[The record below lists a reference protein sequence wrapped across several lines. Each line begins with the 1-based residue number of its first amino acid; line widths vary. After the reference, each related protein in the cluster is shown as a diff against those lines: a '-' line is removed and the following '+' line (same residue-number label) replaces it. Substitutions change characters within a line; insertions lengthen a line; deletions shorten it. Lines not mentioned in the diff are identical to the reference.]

1 MKKILAVII
10 LITLSVSLISCDAV
24 YALKYSISGDII
36 DPVEGF
42 SRGEEERTL
51 IYKDNK
57 YILLEEISG
66 DCGIHLS
73 DSDIM
78 LGQQSNWPFFPN
90 HAYYV
95 NSGEN
100 PSFIMGGPA
109 SGSTATYVYIREDIY
124 NGGIIYTVE
133 DSRVEFDFAYDFIK
147 TDKVNYDDHIKTESY
162 AKNLKIH
169 FYVKDI
175 PIITV
180 KKSIYLID
188 GVWYSVDIGDA
199 YQLSDEFV
207 DELIKEGIID

>member
-24 YALKYSISGDII
+24 YALKYSISGDFI

-42 SRGEEERTL
+42 SRTEENVL

-57 YILLEEISG
+57 YILIREIEG
-66 DCGIHLS
+66 DCWI
-73 DSDIM
+73 DITDEDIL
-78 LGQQSNWPFFPN
+78 LGQQSLWPFFPN
-90 HAYYV
+90 HSYYV
-95 NSGEN
+95 NPGEN
-100 PSFIMGGPA
+100 PRFIMGGPA
-109 SGSTATYVYIREDIY
+109 SGNNGTYVFLREDIY
-124 NGGIIYTVE
+124 NAGVTCAIN
-133 DSRVEFDFAYDFIK
+133 DSSVEFEITTDFIK
-147 TDKVNYDDHIKTESY
+147 TDKVNYDDHIKTGSY
-162 AKNLKIH
+162 TKELKIH

-180 KKSIYLID
+180 KKSICLID

>member
-24 YALKYSISGDII
+24 YALKYSISGDFI

-42 SRGEEERTL
+42 SRAEKNVL

-57 YILLEEISG
+57 YILIREFAG
-66 DCGIHLS
+66 DCWIDIT

-78 LGQQSNWPFFPN
+78 IGQQSNWPFFPN
-90 HAYYV
+90 HSYYV
-95 NSGEN
+95 NPGEN
-100 PSFIMGGPA
+100 PKFIMGGP
-109 SGSTATYVYIREDIY
+109 SGYNGTYVFLREDIY
-124 NGGIIYTVE
+124 NAGVTCAIN
-133 DSRVEFDFAYDFIK
+133 DSSVEFETTTDFIK

-188 GVWYSVDIGDA
+188 GVWYSVDIGDV

-207 DELIKEGIID
+207 DELIKEGIIG